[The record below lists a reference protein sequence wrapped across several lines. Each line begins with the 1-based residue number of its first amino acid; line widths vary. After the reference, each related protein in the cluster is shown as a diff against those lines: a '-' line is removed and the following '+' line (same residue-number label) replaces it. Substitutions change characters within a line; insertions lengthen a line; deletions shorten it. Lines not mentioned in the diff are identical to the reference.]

1 MSEIY
6 NSYPK
11 TFTIPEGAVKF
22 KVVVHGKTLADLPNI
37 DINAFQTTLI
47 AEEVTLDD
55 MPFSV
60 EMPALDHKFQAVRGT
75 GCELNLIS
83 DTDMRFFNGL
93 QHNDKKEFIVKHY
106 VDGLINWVGYLNSE
120 MNRESY
126 SESLNYPVQVTGNDG
141 FALMDR
147 IQFLDDND
155 AIFTGIKSQFEI
167 IKIIFNKIGLP
178 FGELRVSLSTTSPSF
193 AITGTS
199 TILHQSFIDCAN
211 FYNEDG
217 EAMTLREVLEAVLK
231 PYGAFA
237 TQTAGNITITDVHTA
252 ATGGPV
258 TFKRYSMTD
267 WLFYGNITVNPVK
280 SIEGVGY
287 MGTGAEIEISG
298 GKNKQVVTYSPYP
311 LKEILKGSVSDLNE
325 FGTVDFAWTNKGLGC
340 FKTLTQNKYW
350 SGLCEVSKS
359 WISPVSTYANSTLFP
374 ATGVAENTYIATS
387 PSGYHYRWNGW
398 KYVIVDPTVLFGAE
412 EYIQMKNPYSATN
425 VLGIKL
431 KQNSVLVLPK
441 SEYDTGLSYV
451 QLVKGS
457 SLLFKGKL
465 SVILNSTY
473 YQNMYTAVYI
483 TLKISIGNNY
493 YNGVNWLS
501 TDPNTFYRA
510 LVSMKDNEAFIAAF
524 DTPKVKEWALNIGA
538 NGEDGIL
545 IPVTEDLSGVLS
557 FEIWSDTYRNTP
569 TTPADPAIYV
579 ETWYSQLAI
588 ELVQPDNA
596 VIPDKDIEY
605 IGYLNQNFKDEAE
618 KVELICGTES
628 VIADRGKI
636 MYLTGGV
643 YKPIRTWTR
652 NGQTYKIEELLL
664 RSLSSNYR
672 TGYRTLNNMKLKNG
686 FDQLSVITD
695 EPFLPGKKFMV
706 KSSTVNYRD
715 NLIEASLVEVSPDE
729 LTLDTDVTIK
739 TIAVP
744 RIARNKR
751 IYPA

>member
-1 MSEIY
+1 
-6 NSYPK
+6 
-11 TFTIPEGAVKF
+11 
-22 KVVVHGKTLADLPNI
+22 
-37 DINAFQTTLI
+37 
-47 AEEVTLDD
+47 
-55 MPFSV
+55 
-60 EMPALDHKFQAVRGT
+60 
-75 GCELNLIS
+75 
-83 DTDMRFFNGL
+83 
-93 QHNDKKEFIVKHY
+93 
-106 VDGLINWVGYLNSE
+106 
-120 MNRESY
+120 
-126 SESLNYPVQVTGNDG
+126 
-141 FALMDR
+141 
-147 IQFLDDND
+147 
-155 AIFTGIKSQFEI
+155 
-167 IKIIFNKIGLP
+167 
-178 FGELRVSLSTTSPSF
+178 
-193 AITGTS
+193 
-199 TILHQSFIDCAN
+199 
-211 FYNEDG
+211 
-217 EAMTLREVLEAVLK
+217 
-231 PYGAFA
+231 
-237 TQTAGNITITDVHTA
+237 
-252 ATGGPV
+252 
-258 TFKRYSMTD
+258 
-267 WLFYGNITVNPVK
+267 
-280 SIEGVGY
+280 
-287 MGTGAEIEISG
+287 
-298 GKNKQVVTYSPYP
+298 
-311 LKEILKGSVSDLNE
+311 
-325 FGTVDFAWTNKGLGC
+325 
-340 FKTLTQNKYW
+340 
-350 SGLCEVSKS
+350 
-359 WISPVSTYANSTLFP
+359 
-374 ATGVAENTYIATS
+374 
-387 PSGYHYRWNGW
+387 
-398 KYVIVDPTVLFGAE
+398 
-412 EYIQMKNPYSATN
+412 
-425 VLGIKL
+425 
-431 KQNSVLVLPK
+431 
-441 SEYDTGLSYV
+441 
-451 QLVKGS
+451 
-457 SLLFKGKL
+457 
-465 SVILNSTY
+465 
-473 YQNMYTAVYI
+473 
-483 TLKISIGNNY
+483 
-493 YNGVNWLS
+493 
-501 TDPNTFYRA
+501 
-510 LVSMKDNEAFIAAF
+510 MKDNEAFIAAF